1 MRLICTRCNY
11 VFDTKKTN
19 SFRGAQELSVLDTK
33 EKKDLCPYCGE
44 KNTLI
49 EVQKAEELVPDG
61 RK

>member
-11 VFDTKKTN
+11 VFDT
-19 SFRGAQELSVLDTK
+19 E
-33 EKKDLCPYCGE
+33 EKKSTCPYCGE